1 MKRLAAAWLAG
12 MPAAL
17 LAQSAPPDGARAGA
31 PAQTAQG
38 DVAITIYANDLAL
51 VQDRREIDLP
61 TGVSRQEFRD
71 VSSRIRPETV
81 RLSVADAEIVEQ
93 NYDYDLL
100 SPEALMEKAVGQTI
114 TIVRTNP
121 ASGAETRERA
131 QVLADNEGVI
141 LKIGDRIE
149 VLREDGL
156 PVRVVFDSLPPNLR
170 ARPTLSITLDS
181 KRTGR
186 RPATLSYL
194 TGGLGWRADYVALFD
209 EAKSAIDVQGWVT
222 LTSNGDTR
230 FDNADVVLV
239 AGQPGGSGNGSDRP
253 RPRGFA
259 PGSAPGTESPGRER
273 LGDYYLYPLG
283 HRTAIAPNQQKQVS
297 FLSVGGVPARK
308 IYRYRNGW
316 LGRADDPQSAQ
327 TAYSFSSAKGGG
339 LGDALP
345 AGTVRVYVRDARGAP
360 QFIGENAIDHTAM
373 GSTLAIVTGD
383 AFDVKVQPVVD
394 KRERITSDIWEQ
406 GARYRITTKGRTE
419 TVQVDRAVTYWR
431 TQMRYQLSNARDVPV
446 TVEMVQAGLDSYWG
460 DTRVP
465 AESQPGTQ
473 RSPDER
479 VWEVRVPANGRAEL
493 TVTFDTR
500 Y

>member
-1 MKRLAAAWLAG
+1 MKRLAAVWLAG

-17 LAQSAPPDGARAGA
+17 LAQTASPDSARST
-31 PAQTAQG
+31 AQTAQG
-38 DVAITIYANDLAL
+38 DVAVTIYSNDLAL
-51 VQDRREIDLP
+51 VQDRRTLTLP
-61 TGVSRQEFRD
+61 SGLTLQDFAD
-71 VSSRIRPETV
+71 VASRIRPETV

-100 SPEALMEKAVGQTI
+100 SPRALMDKAVGQTI

-131 QVLADNEGVI
+131 QVLAANEGVI

-170 ARPTLSITLDS
+170 ARPTLSVTLDS
-181 KRTGR
+181 KRGGA

-209 EAKSAIDVQGWVT
+209 EAKSAIDMQGWIT
-222 LTSNGDTR
+222 LNNQGETR

-239 AGQPGGSGNGSDRP
+239 AGQPMSGGGDQYRP
-253 RPRGFA
+253 RPRGYA
-259 PGSAPGTESPGRER
+259 PGSAPGTESAGRER

-283 HRTAIAPNQQKQVS
+283 HRTAIAANQQKQVS
-297 FLSVGGVPARK
+297 FLSVDGVPARK

-316 LGRADDPQSAQ
+316 LGSADDPQSAA
-327 TAYSFSSAKGGG
+327 TAFSFSSSRNGG

-360 QFIGENAIDHTAM
+360 QFIGENAIDHTPM
-373 GSTLAIVTGD
+373 GSILSITTGE

-394 KRERITSDIWEQ
+394 KRERITSDTWEQ
-406 GARYRITTKGRTE
+406 SARYRITEGGRTQ
-419 TVQVDRAVTYWR
+419 TVQVDRAVIYWR
-431 TQMRYQLSNARDVPV
+431 TAMRYKLTNARDVPV
-446 TVEMVQAGLDSYWG
+446 TVEVVQAGLDNYWG

-465 AESQPGTQ
+465 VESQPGTQ
-473 RSPDER
+473 RSRDER
-479 VWEVRVPANGRAEL
+479 VWEVRVPANGSAEL